1 MTAGRRV
8 CALAAFMATLTLLPL
23 ASAQSQA
30 PSDAARGRPT
40 ETSGRAPVLVV
51 ETAKGTFSI
60 ETFPQEAPRTVAHIV
75 ELAQQHFY
83 DGQRVHRSIPGFVI
97 QFGDPQ
103 SRDLSKRPLW
113 GRGAAAASGKPIDAA
128 EISRKRPHVA
138 GAVGVA
144 HSGDPKKA
152 DSQIYVTLKVRPDLD
167 GQYAVFG
174 QVVEG
179 ADVPAMLEIGDV
191 VTRVSVRP

>member
-1 MTAGRRV
+1 
-8 CALAAFMATLTLLPL
+8 
-23 ASAQSQA
+23 
-30 PSDAARGRPT
+30 
-40 ETSGRAPVLVV
+40 VLVV

-60 ETFPQEAPRTVAHIV
+60 ETFPQDAPRTVAHIV
-75 ELAQQHFY
+75 ALARQHFY
-83 DGQRVHRSIPGFVI
+83 DGQRVHRSIPDFVI

-103 SRDLSKRPLW
+103 SRDLSKRALW
-113 GRGAAAASGKPIDAA
+113 GRGAAAASGTPIGVA
-128 EISRKRPHVA
+128 EITKKRLHVA

-167 GQYAVFG
+167 GHYAVFG

-179 ADVPAMLEIGDV
+179 MDIPAMLEIGDV
-191 VTRVSVRP
+191 VSRVSVRP